1 MKAVPVT
8 DRNKEAYLSQIPEHV
23 QKEASL
29 MLGVQTDEDV
39 ACGVMALEAKD
50 EFLFINYV
58 YVAEKY
64 RSRGALKAMIDLAE
78 KIGVANGFLM
88 MASSYSLSSDL
99 EIYDNSL
106 LKLGFS
112 TLESGSEGKLFKVP
126 FGVLITNIPEKKIVE
141 EVMYF
146 SDMTTRRFEKLRIYM
161 EQLLSGESV
170 ETVPILREKTYY
182 DGNLS
187 VAVFDA
193 DEKLKGCI
201 LSTVNSDK
209 EITIEYVFSKGN
221 HPKSLISMF
230 QAIAN
235 KAKRIF
241 SEDTPVYIQAD
252 NLVSESLVHKLGGEQ
267 AVEVAKV
274 ITRYKM
280 IG

>member
-1 MKAVPVT
+1 MKAVPIT
-8 DRNKEAYLSQIPEHV
+8 DKNKDAYLSQIPEHV

-112 TLESGSEGKLFKVP
+112 KLESGSEGKLFKVP

-146 SDMTTRRFEKLRIYM
+146 SDMTTRRFEKLRIFM
-161 EQLLSGESV
+161 EQLLLGESV

-187 VAVFDA
+187 VAVFDD